1 MSTPENLMRILFEN
15 FYRCNKHFVFNT
27 NNFGCLS
34 DDTLALFSCK
44 FFPPAPPP
52 PQKKKRNVLTS
63 KMAAFLSSSK
73 PRIRPLFCRLALIV

>member
-15 FYRCNKHFVFNT
+15 FYKCNKHCVFNT

-52 PQKKKRNVLTS
+52 PPKKRNV
-63 KMAAFLSSSK
+63 MF
-73 PRIRPLFCRLALIV
+73 

>member
-34 DDTLALFSCK
+34 DNTLINVLRKIVSTPRK
-44 FFPPAPPP
+44 FFAALPPP
-52 PQKKKRNVLTS
+52 LVSLHKS
-63 KMAAFLSSSK
+63 Y
-73 PRIRPLFCRLALIV
+73 